1 MQPIDTNGTLAL
13 ISGFSLSGIKGRS
26 ISNESVAVI
35 IKGGNKK
42 EVRTGGSADVE
53 SFIDILQDMYSY
65 VEVWRSDSKNIDDVS
80 EKLTRPKVLKYLSKH
95 NFVFIIYSGASGKIV
110 KTLHSNGITK
120 LAFRAQNPEFF
131 HRFDY
136 FRISGDLK
144 FLALALLGL
153 VSDMRVCRYSKVV
166 IPISRNDMQWYF
178 KYVNKLVGGKAIL
191 FSISYF
197 PRESVNQEKFTTNRF
212 FLIGSSTKSTLIS
225 SVDRSLSRK
234 IFNGHINL
242 KHFYGIGYGLESI
255 ESYLSFNYGFQE
267 DLNKQLGSATHVIIP
282 TTSGWGFKT
291 KIADLLAQ
299 GKIVVVHKKLARK
312 IDVEIRKHLIV
323 VNKWEELPNI
333 PTSIQS
339 VQNRLVFE
347 DTRHFKTM
355 LRGFGQ

>member
-1 MQPIDTNGTLAL
+1 M
-13 ISGFSLSGIKGRS
+13 
-26 ISNESVAVI
+26 
-35 IKGGNKK
+35 
-42 EVRTGGSADVE
+42 
-53 SFIDILQDMYSY
+53 
-65 VEVWRSDSKNIDDVS
+65 
-80 EKLTRPKVLKYLSKH
+80 
-95 NFVFIIYSGASGKIV
+95 
-110 KTLHSNGITK
+110 
-120 LAFRAQNPEFF
+120 
-131 HRFDY
+131 
-136 FRISGDLK
+136 
-144 FLALALLGL
+144 
-153 VSDMRVCRYSKVV
+153 
-166 IPISRNDMQWYF
+166 
-178 KYVNKLVGGKAIL
+178 VGGKAIL

-197 PRESVNQEKFTTNRF
+197 TRESVNQEKFTTNRF

-234 IFNGHINL
+234 IFNGHVNL

-355 LRGFGQ
+355 LRGFSQ